1 MRALFAAAVLVFGAS
16 SAHAAQH
23 DFILSNATEYGIVR
37 VHVSAAR
44 TNAWT
49 GDLLAPELLKHGET
63 ARIRFSAA
71 EGTCRF
77 DVRVAYDDGE
87 QGLWGSFDLCR
98 VSRVE
103 LRFSRRSG
111 AMTTAVE

>member
-1 MRALFAAAVLVFGAS
+1 MLFAAVVLVFGAS
-16 SAHAAQH
+16 SAHAAQR
-23 DFILSNATEYGIVR
+23 DFILSNATQYGIER
-37 VHVSAAR
+37 VHLSAAR
-44 TNAWT
+44 ANAWT

-63 ARIRFSAA
+63 TRIRFSAA
-71 EGTCRF
+71 EGACQF
-77 DVRVAYDDGE
+77 DVRVAYEDGG

-103 LRFSRRSG
+103 LQFSRRTG